1 MPKYKYINEDV
12 VSKFIEKVFTVIAKK
27 KSSKVLKDLS
37 KKDPEL
43 GSLIK
48 QAIANG
54 KAMEKK
60 LKRMSPADREELLAK
75 RKELAGI

>member
-27 KSSKVLKDLS
+27 KASKVLKDLS

-43 GSLIK
+43 GSLINK
-48 QAIANG
+48 AIANG

-60 LKRMSPADREELLAK
+60 LRQMSQKEKEEFEDYKKKLFSQ
-75 RKELAGI
+75 